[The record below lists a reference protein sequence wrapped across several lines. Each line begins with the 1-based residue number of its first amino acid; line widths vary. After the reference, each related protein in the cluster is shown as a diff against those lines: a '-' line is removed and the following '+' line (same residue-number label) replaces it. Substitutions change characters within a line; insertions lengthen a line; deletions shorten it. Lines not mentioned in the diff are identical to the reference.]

1 MQASELFNQPNTIL
15 LDGGM
20 GTMLQAAGMKLGTR
34 PEDLNLE
41 NPELIRSIHAKY
53 AAAGSRVVNAN
64 TFGASPH
71 KLADSKY
78 TLEEVITAGIANCKQ
93 AVAPYGALVTLD
105 VGPLGELLEPSGT
118 LAFEDAVAEYGRI
131 VRAGVAAG
139 ADILYFE
146 TFTDLYEMKAALLA
160 AKENST
166 LPIMASMSFEANGR
180 TFTGCTVESFAA
192 TARGLGANAVGINCS
207 LGPKEIF
214 PMAKRLAEAVPG
226 DFPVFVKP
234 NAGLPRADGSGYDI
248 TPQLYAMQMKPY
260 RDLHLFAAGGCCGTT
275 PEFIKLLNS
284 VFAGCVPGRSAHKM
298 PSVLCTP
305 VDFVNVDGITVV
317 GERINPTGKK
327 RFQQALREEDMN
339 YVLEQAVSQVEA
351 GAQVLDVNVGAPG
364 VDEPALMPKVV
375 KALQSVTSLPLQLDS
390 SNVEALE
397 NGLRV
402 YNGKPIVNST
412 NGEQEKLDAI
422 LPLCK
427 KYGAAIVG
435 LAIDERGILPAAEDR
450 VAIARRITEA
460 ALAVGI
466 PREDIYIDCLTLTA
480 SAQQKDVLATV
491 QALEACKKELGVRTI
506 LGVSNISFGLPC
518 RPYLNTTFLTMAMYA
533 GLDLAIMNPSSEEM
547 MAAVYSYNVLTNR
560 DKQSMAYIARYADKV
575 PASTA
580 LKQARTA
587 QASQTSNTPAEADA
601 AHSGPF
607 AALMQAVEK
616 GLKGEA
622 AARTHT
628 LLDENEP
635 LTLVDEA
642 LIPALDVVGEKYEK
656 GKLFLPQLLQAASAA
671 QAAFEEIK
679 TAIAKRGGAG
689 ASKGRIVLATVK
701 GDVHDIGKNIVRVIL
716 ENYGFEVIDLGRDVP
731 VETVVDTVREK
742 DVHLVGLSALM
753 TTTLKSMEETI
764 AALHAAKLDCK
775 VMVGGAVLTPEYAE
789 KIGADWY
796 AKDAKQSADIAKEFF
811 GA

>member
-1 MQASELFNQPNTIL
+1 MQANELFIQPNTIL

-20 GTMLQAAGMKLGTR
+20 GTMLQAAGLKLGER
-34 PEDLNLE
+34 PEELNIAD
-41 NPELIRSIHAKY
+41 PQLIESIHSRY
-53 AAAGSRVVNAN
+53 AAAGSRIINAN
-64 TFGASPH
+64 TFGASAH
-71 KLADSKY
+71 KLAGSEY
-78 TLEEVITAGIANCKQ
+78 TLEEIIAAGIANCKR
-93 AVAPYGALVTLD
+93 ACAPYGALAALD
-105 VGPLGELLEPSGT
+105 VGPLGELLEPNGT
-118 LAFEDAVAEYGRI
+118 LAFEDAVAEFGRI
-131 VRAGVAAG
+131 VRAGAAAG
-139 ADILYFE
+139 ADLIFFE
-146 TFTDLYEMKAALLA
+146 TFTDLYELKAALLA

-166 LPIMASMSFEANGR
+166 LPILASMSFEAGGR

-192 TARGLGANAVGINCS
+192 TARGLGADAIGINCS
-207 LGPKEIF
+207 LGPREIF

-226 DFPVFVKP
+226 SFPVFVKP

-248 TPQLYAMQMKPY
+248 TPQLFAMEMKPY
-260 RDLHLFAAGGCCGTT
+260 RDLKLFAAGGCCGTT
-275 PEFIKLLNS
+275 PDFIKLLNG
-284 VFAGCVPGRSAHKM
+284 VFADCKPGRPAHAM
-298 PSVLCTP
+298 PSVLCSP
-305 VDFVNVDGITVV
+305 MDFVTVDGITVV

-327 RFQQALREEDMN
+327 RFQQALREGDMN
-339 YVLEQAVSQVEA
+339 YVLEQAVSQAEA

-364 VDEPALMPKVV
+364 VDEPVLMEQVV
-375 KALQSVTSLPLQLDS
+375 KALQSVPSLPLQLDS
-390 SNVEALE
+390 SNVEALAR
-397 NGLRV
+397 GLRV

-412 NGEQEKLDAI
+412 NGEPEKLAAI

-435 LAIDERGILPAAEDR
+435 LAIDEKGIQPKAADR

-460 ALAVGI
+460 ALAAGI

-480 SAQQKDVLATV
+480 SAQQEDVLATV
-491 QALEACKKELGVRTI
+491 QALEACKKELGVRTV

-518 RPYLNTTFLTMAMYA
+518 RTYLNTTFLTMAMYA

-547 MAAVYSYNVLTNR
+547 MAAVYAYNVLTNR
-560 DKQSMAYIARYADKV
+560 DKQSTKYIERFADRV

-580 LKQARTA
+580 LA
-587 QASQTSNTPAEADA
+587 QAAKAAPAANA
-601 AHSGPF
+601 AETELTGPY
-607 AALMQAVEK
+607 AAKMKAEEK
-616 GLKGEA
+616 GLKGDA
-622 AARTHT
+622 AAHSRA
-628 LLDENEP
+628 LLADKQP
-635 LTLVDEA
+635 LEVVDKA
-642 LIPALDVVGEKYEK
+642 LIPALDIVGAKYEK
-656 GKLFLPQLLQAASAA
+656 GTLFLPQLLQAASAA
-671 QAAFEEIK
+671 QSAFEEIK
-679 TAIAKRGGAG
+679 TAIAQKGEGS

-796 AKDAKQSADIAKEFF
+796 AKDAKQSADIAKKFF
-811 GA
+811 GES

>member
-1 MQASELFNQPNTIL
+1 MQVNELFKQSNTVL

-20 GTMLQAAGMKLGTR
+20 GTMLQAAGLKLGAR
-34 PEDLNLE
+34 PEELNITD
-41 NPELIRSIHAKY
+41 PALIEGIHGQY
-53 AAAGSRVVNAN
+53 AAAGSRIVNAN
-64 TFGASPH
+64 TFGASAH
-71 KLADSKY
+71 KLAGSAY
-78 TLEEVITAGIANCKQ
+78 TLEQVITAGIENCKR
-93 AVAPYGALVTLD
+93 ACAPYGALTALD

-118 LAFEDAVAEYGRI
+118 LAFEDAVAEYARI
-131 VRAGVAAG
+131 VKAGEAAG
-139 ADILYFE
+139 ADLIFFE
-146 TFTDLYEMKAALLA
+146 TYTDLYELKAALLA
-160 AKENST
+160 ARENT
-166 LPIMASMSFEANGR
+166 HLPILASMSFEAGGR

-192 TARGLGANAVGINCS
+192 TARGLGADAVGINCS

-226 DFPVFVKP
+226 NFPVFVKP

-248 TPQLYAMQMKPY
+248 TPQLFALQMKPY
-260 RDLHLFAAGGCCGTT
+260 RELHLFAAGGCCGTT
-275 PEFIKLLNS
+275 PEFIKLLNGT
-284 VFAGCVPGRSAHKM
+284 FAGCTPGRPAHRM

-305 VDFVNVDGITVV
+305 VDTVTVDGITVV

-327 RFQQALREEDMN
+327 RFQQALREGDMN
-339 YVLEQAVSQVEA
+339 YVLEQAVSQAEA
-351 GAQVLDVNVGAPG
+351 GAQILDVNVGAPG
-364 VDEPALMPKVV
+364 VDEPVLMEQVV

-390 SNVEALE
+390 SNVEALAR
-397 NGLRV
+397 GLRV

-412 NGEQEKLDAI
+412 NGEPEKLAAI

-435 LAIDERGILPAAEDR
+435 LAIDEKGIQPKAADR

-460 ALAVGI
+460 ALAAGI

-480 SAQQKDVLATV
+480 SAQQEDVLATV
-491 QALEACKKELGVRTI
+491 QALEACKKELGVRTV

-518 RPYLNTTFLTMAMYA
+518 RAYLNTTFLTMAMYA

-547 MAAVYSYNVLTNR
+547 MAAVYAYNVLTNR
-560 DKQSMAYIARYADKV
+560 DKQSTKYIERFADRV

-580 LKQARTA
+580 LA
-587 QASQTSNTPAEADA
+587 QAAKAAPAASATEAELT
-601 AHSGPF
+601 GPY
-607 AALMQAVEK
+607 AALMKAVEK
-616 GLKGEA
+616 GLKGDA
-622 AARTHT
+622 AAHT
-628 LLDENEP
+628 RALLAEKQP
-635 LTLVDEA
+635 LEVVDEA
-642 LIPALDVVGEKYEK
+642 LIPALDIVGAKYEK
-656 GKLFLPQLLQAASAA
+656 GTLFLPQLLQAASAA
-671 QAAFEEIK
+671 QSAFEEIK
-679 TAIAKRGGAG
+679 TAIAQKGEGS

-716 ENYGFEVIDLGRDVP
+716 ENYGFEVLDLGRDVP

-775 VMVGGAVLTPEYAE
+775 IMVGGAVLTPEYAE
-789 KIGADWY
+789 KIGADCY
-796 AKDAKQSADIAKEFF
+796 AKDAKRSADIAKEFF
-811 GA
+811 GV

>member
-1 MQASELFNQPNTIL
+1 MQVNELFKQSNTVL

-20 GTMLQAAGMKLGTR
+20 GTMLQAAGLKLGAR
-34 PEDLNLE
+34 PEELNITD
-41 NPELIRSIHAKY
+41 PALIEGIHGQY
-53 AAAGSRVVNAN
+53 AAAGSRIVNAN
-64 TFGASPH
+64 TFGASAH
-71 KLADSKY
+71 KLAGSAY
-78 TLEEVITAGIANCKQ
+78 TLEQVITAGIENCKR
-93 AVAPYGALVTLD
+93 ACAPYGALTALD

-118 LAFEDAVAEYGRI
+118 LAFEDAVAEYARI
-131 VRAGVAAG
+131 VKAGEAAG
-139 ADILYFE
+139 ADLIFFE
-146 TFTDLYEMKAALLA
+146 TYTDLYELKAALLA
-160 AKENST
+160 AKENT
-166 LPIMASMSFEANGR
+166 HLPILASMSFEAGGR

-192 TARGLGANAVGINCS
+192 TARGLGADAVGINCS

-226 DFPVFVKP
+226 NFPVFVKP

-248 TPQLYAMQMKPY
+248 TPQLFALQMKPY
-260 RDLHLFAAGGCCGTT
+260 RELHLFAAGGCCGTT
-275 PEFIKLLNS
+275 PEFIKLLNGT
-284 VFAGCVPGRSAHKM
+284 FAGCTPGRPAHRM

-305 VDFVNVDGITVV
+305 VDTVTVDDITVV

-327 RFQQALREEDMN
+327 RFQQALREGDMN
-339 YVLEQAVSQVEA
+339 YVLEQAVSQAEA
-351 GAQVLDVNVGAPG
+351 GAQILDVNVGAPG
-364 VDEPALMPKVV
+364 VDEPVLMEQVV

-390 SNVEALE
+390 SNVEALAR
-397 NGLRV
+397 GLRV

-412 NGEQEKLDAI
+412 NGEPEKLAAI

-435 LAIDERGILPAAEDR
+435 LAIDEKGIQPKAADR

-460 ALAVGI
+460 ALAAGI

-480 SAQQKDVLATV
+480 SAQQEDVLATV
-491 QALEACKKELGVRTI
+491 QALEACKKELGVRTV

-518 RPYLNTTFLTMAMYA
+518 RTYLNTTFLTMAMYA

-547 MAAVYSYNVLTNR
+547 MAAVYAYNVLTNR
-560 DKQSMAYIARYADKV
+560 DKQSTKYIERFADRV

-580 LKQARTA
+580 LA
-587 QASQTSNTPAEADA
+587 QAAKAAPAASA
-601 AHSGPF
+601 AETELIGPY
-607 AALMQAVEK
+607 AALMKAVEK
-616 GLKGEA
+616 GLKGDA
-622 AARTHT
+622 AAHT
-628 LLDENEP
+628 RALLAEKQP
-635 LTLVDEA
+635 LEVVDEA
-642 LIPALDVVGEKYEK
+642 LIPALDIVGAKYEK
-656 GKLFLPQLLQAASAA
+656 GTLFLPQLLQAASAA
-671 QAAFEEIK
+671 QSAFEEIK
-679 TAIAKRGGAG
+679 TAIAQKGEGS

-716 ENYGFEVIDLGRDVP
+716 ENYGFEVLDLGRDVP

-775 VMVGGAVLTPEYAE
+775 IMVGGAVLTPEYAE

-796 AKDAKQSADIAKEFF
+796 AKDAKRSADIAKEFF
-811 GA
+811 GV